1 MAGAARGRRLGAAAL
16 AALALL
22 ALGAGGLRAEPTK
35 IRFGWVVAQ
44 ANLIPFIFAKEGI
57 ARHLGTSYVLE
68 PVHFTGTSPQIAA
81 LAAGELDIA
90 TLAYSSFAVAVQNAR
105 MTDLRVIADNFQDG
119 VEGYYTGQFMVRQ
132 DSAIHAVADLKGKVL
147 ASNVTGSAVDV
158 AIRAM
163 LRKNGID
170 DKKDVTIIEVAFPN
184 MKAML
189 AERKVDLISGIASVA
204 NTPGLGELARPLFT
218 QKEAVGVTQMIVWAA
233 RSRFIAKDRAAL
245 VDFLEDA
252 LRGRRFVMDPAHHRE
267 AVDMVAR
274 FTRLPAEELD
284 PWIFTKG
291 RDYYSDPDGL
301 PNMEALQA
309 NIDLQRELGFLKE
322 TIDVAKYADLG
333 PVKEAAA
340 RIK

>member
-1 MAGAARGRRLGAAAL
+1 MSARDG
-16 AALALL
+16 
-22 ALGAGGLRAEPTK
+22 
-35 IRFGWVVAQ
+35 V
-44 ANLIPFIFAKEGI
+44 

-68 PVHFTGTSPQIAA
+68 PVHFAGTSPQIAA

-119 VEGYYTGQFMVRQ
+119 VDGYYTGQYMVRK
-132 DSAIHAVADLKGKVL
+132 DSAIQSVADLKGKVL

-163 LRKNGID
+163 LRKHGID
-170 DKKDVTIIEVAFPN
+170 DKKDVTIIEVGFPN

-204 NTPGLGELARPLFT
+204 YTPGLGELARTLFT
-218 QKEAVGVTQMIVWAA
+218 QKEAVGITQMIVWAA
-233 RSRFIAKDRAAL
+233 RSGFVAKDRAAL
-245 VDFLEDA
+245 VDFMEDA
-252 LRGRRFVMDPAHHRE
+252 LRERRFFMDPANHRA
-267 AVDMVAR
+267 AVDIVAR
-274 FTRLPAEELD
+274 FTKQPADELD
-284 PWIFTKG
+284 PWVFMKG

-309 NIDLQRELGFLKE
+309 NIDLQRELGFLKAP
-322 TIDVAKYADLG
+322 IDVAQFAELG

-340 RIK
+340 RLK